1 MKTSTR
7 ARWIVVAIVVAAF
20 AVIGAFGGSGDGD
33 RSVDVGA
40 PSTDAARTTPWTAP
54 PETPTDAPPGA
65 STDAPLEVP
74 TTPAAPSTPA
84 PTTAPPPPSTV
95 PAPAAGPVAT
105 TRWILGGIPI
115 KGRAPKTGYSRA
127 EFGPSWT
134 DDVAVAGGH
143 NGCDTRN
150 DILRRDLQVTAI
162 KPGTRGCVVLTGIL
176 QDPYTGRRIDFTR
189 GQRTSSAVQ
198 IDHVVALND
207 AWQKGAQ
214 QIGAARR
221 RMLANDPLNLL
232 AVDGPANSQ
241 KGAGDA
247 ATWLPHDKAF
257 RCRYVALQTHVKGRY
272 RLWMTRA
279 EHDAIARI
287 LAGCTDAQVGEIG

>member
-20 AVIGAFGGSGDGD
+20 AVIGAFSGSGEGD
-33 RSVDVGA
+33 PTVDVGA
-40 PSTDAARTTPWTAP
+40 PSTDAELTTPWTTP
-54 PETPTDAPPGA
+54 PEA
-65 STDAPLEVP
+65 STDAPFETSTTPAVP
-74 TTPAAPSTPA
+74 TTPAPTTPPSTTPA
-84 PTTAPPPPSTV
+84 PAT
-95 PAPAAGPVAT
+95 GPVAT

-134 DDVAVAGGH
+134 DDVPVAGGH

-150 DILRRDLQVTAI
+150 DILRRDLQVTRI
-162 KPGTRGCVVLTGIL
+162 EPGTHGCVVLTGIL
-176 QDPYTGRRIDFTR
+176 HDPYTGARIDFTR
-189 GQRTSSAVQ
+189 GRRTSSAVQ

-214 QIGAARR
+214 QIGAERR

-232 AVDGPANSQ
+232 AVDGPANNQ

-247 ATWLPHDKAF
+247 ATWLPHNKGF
-257 RCRYVALQTHVKGRY
+257 RCRYVALQTQVKGRY